1 VLSLPR
7 HSSPIALSVPT
18 NMSVAAMLFEH
29 TAADI
34 KVSIEVRI
42 EADSE
47 DAARQYA
54 AKHGIDVD
62 HARWSPN
69 GDDKGGRLY
78 AASTIIATA
87 GN

>member
-1 VLSLPR
+1 M
-7 HSSPIALSVPT
+7 I
-18 NMSVAAMLFEH
+18 VAPAPN
-29 TAADI
+29 DI

-47 DAARQYA
+47 SAARQYA
-54 AKHGIDVD
+54 ATHGIDVNS
-62 HARWSPN
+62 AKWAPN

-78 AASTIIATA
+78 AASTIIASA